1 MADALS
7 FTFVA
12 DDGAEVPSTQDL
24 RNGLQKG
31 SDEVKIDTLKKII
44 NATLNGNPQPALLM
58 PVIQYC
64 MPSKDK
70 RLKKLLHFYWEV
82 CPKYEDNGKLKQEMI
97 LVVNAIR
104 NDLQHPNEYIR
115 GATLRSLQKLKEP
128 ELIEPLIPICRSC
141 LEHRHSYV
149 RKNAVFTIYS
159 IYKEF
164 ESLIPDAPELIQT
177 FLAAESDM
185 TCKRNAFVFLA
196 NCAMPRAV
204 EYLLSVYEQIPSLDE
219 LMQLSFIELIR
230 KDCLGETPN
239 RPKYIRCVF
248 ELLNASSHSVKYEAA
263 TTLTS
268 LTQNPAAI
276 KAAASCFVD
285 LVVKESDNNVKLI
298 VLDRLEA
305 LRAKHEHVLDSLV
318 MDLLRV
324 LGAPDMEVRRKC
336 LSIALAMVTSR
347 NVEDVVGTLKKQL
360 IKTLEADYD
369 KSLEYR
375 QLLIQSIHICAIK
388 FSEVAA
394 SVVHA
399 LMEFLGDS
407 NNPSAVDVIAF
418 VREVVEKFPNLRASI
433 TEKLLQTFGDIKS
446 GKVFRGALWITGE
459 YCTEAADIQA
469 AMQALRKVIGEIPIL
484 AAEQRLAD
492 DAGTGED
499 GSEEKKPSSSHPRVL
514 ADGTYATESAY
525 TSKVDKKDASKP
537 PLRGKYEMSKSDF
550 PLILGGD
557 FYTGSVVASTLVKL
571 VLRLSQISKDT
582 KAVNAL
588 RAEAMLIMTSI
599 IRVGQSKFAAV
610 PIDEDSQER
619 VMNCITTLANLDTSG
634 KPKSPEEETV
644 DEIFLKDTKAAYAKM
659 VATEE
664 KKAAEKKEK
673 ENKTS
678 AVQVDDLL
686 TFRQFSKKNAADGID
701 YEQDV
706 TRATGSAE
714 VQEDLVSNLSRVVQL
729 TGFSD
734 PVYAEAYVKIHG
746 FDILLDVLVVNQTAN
761 TLQNLCLEFATL
773 GDLKLVERPATHT
786 LAPHSF
792 HSIKATIKVSSTET
806 GVIFGNII
814 WEQGTSE
821 TCVVLSDI
829 HIDIMDYIKPS
840 YCTESQF
847 RSMWTEFE
855 WENRVNVNTTITDLR
870 AYLSHIMKSTN
881 MACLTPEAALSGD
894 CDFLSANMYAR
905 SLFGEDALANLSIE
919 KMEDTGTIQG
929 HVRIRSK
936 TQGIALSLG
945 DKITLAQKELAA
957 AA

>member
-1 MADALS
+1 
-7 FTFVA
+7 
-12 DDGAEVPSTQDL
+12 
-24 RNGLQKG
+24 
-31 SDEVKIDTLKKII
+31 
-44 NATLNGNPQPALLM
+44 
-58 PVIQYC
+58 
-64 MPSKDK
+64 
-70 RLKKLLHFYWEV
+70 
-82 CPKYEDNGKLKQEMI
+82 
-97 LVVNAIR
+97 
-104 NDLQHPNEYIR
+104 
-115 GATLRSLQKLKEP
+115 KLKEP

-196 NCAMPRAV
+196 NCSMPRAV

-219 LMQLSFIELIR
+219 LMQLAFIELIR

-239 RPKYIRCVF
+239 R
-248 ELLNASSHSVKYEAA
+248 
-263 TTLTS
+263 
-268 LTQNPAAI
+268 NPAAI
-276 KAAASCFVD
+276 KAAAACFVD

-305 LRAKHEHVLDSLV
+305 LRAKHEHVLDPLV

-336 LSIALAMVTSR
+336 LTIALAMVTSR

-459 YCTEAADIQA
+459 YCAEAADIQA

-492 DAGTGED
+492 DAGAGEE
-499 GSEEKKPSSSHPRVL
+499 GSEEKKTSSSHPRVL

-525 TSKVDKKDASKP
+525 TSKIDVKNASKP
-537 PLRGKYEMSKSDF
+537 PLRA
-550 PLILGGD
+550 LILGGD

-571 VLRLSQISKDT
+571 VLRLSQVSNDT

-634 KPKSPEEETV
+634 KPKAQEDETV

-664 KKAAEKKEK
+664 RKAAEKKEK

-678 AVQVDDLL
+678 AV
-686 TFRQFSKKNAADGID
+686 
-701 YEQDV
+701 
-706 TRATGSAE
+706 
-714 VQEDLVSNLSRVVQL
+714 
-729 TGFSD
+729 
-734 PVYAEAYVKIHG
+734 
-746 FDILLDVLVVNQTAN
+746 
-761 TLQNLCLEFATL
+761 
-773 GDLKLVERPATHT
+773 
-786 LAPHSF
+786 
-792 HSIKATIKVSSTET
+792 
-806 GVIFGNII
+806 
-814 WEQGTSE
+814 
-821 TCVVLSDI
+821 
-829 HIDIMDYIKPS
+829 
-840 YCTESQF
+840 QF

-870 AYLSHIMKSTN
+870 AYLKHIMKSTN